1 MSTRRLLFLLGLFLI
16 PSFFGIWRVS
26 PLLERRTQALTKQ
39 AGADQVHFNNLSLLS
54 QRDRLAD
61 AWTEFQPQADAELA
75 DLQQRIHPVL
85 VQKRVFELAKSY
97 QCTLRIQAKKDRFEN
112 QSPTFA
118 ISAEGEWNHL
128 VQLMAELETGPHRI
142 RLEQVGLVLP
152 STIYEDGGVRLHGI
166 LRLPAQQGG
175 QG

>member
-1 MSTRRLLFLLGLFLI
+1 MSSRRLLFLFGLFLI
-16 PSFFGIWRVS
+16 PSFLGIWRVS

-39 AGADQVHFNNLSLLS
+39 AGADQVHFHNQSLLS

-61 AWTEFQPQADAELA
+61 AWEEFQPQANAELD

-97 QCTLRIQAKKDRFEN
+97 QCELHIQEKADRSEN

-118 ISAEGEWNHL
+118 ISAEGKWEHL
-128 VQLMAELETGPHRI
+128 IQLIAELETGPHRI
-142 RLEQVGLVLP
+142 RLEQVALVMP
-152 STIYEDGGVRLHGI
+152 STVYDNGGVRMHGI
-166 LRLPAQQGG
+166 LRLPAQEGDQG
-175 QG
+175 